1 MGMNSYWNFIPM
13 GIPIGIPIGMP
24 IGIPIGIS
32 FLLDPIGIPI
42 GIPNSNWN
50 SNWIQLDFFV
60 RANKIQEDILEILMQ
75 YLNFSNIILSVS
87 IIINIVVHIILVTKD
102 EVTMS

>member
-42 GIPNSNWN
+42 GIPNSKL
-50 SNWIQLDFFV
+50 QKRLFCKGRHFF
-60 RANKIQEDILEILMQ
+60 KC
-75 YLNFSNIILSVS
+75 
-87 IIINIVVHIILVTKD
+87 HC
-102 EVTMS
+102 

>member
-60 RANKIQEDILEILMQ
+60 RDSHFLAG
-75 YLNFSNIILSVS
+75 
-87 IIINIVVHIILVTKD
+87 NIVHQVFLPMYHA
-102 EVTMS
+102 